1 MDPNQTQHNPDPALV
16 LILGRIEGQLGT
28 YMKFMETL
36 QEKHDSLETR
46 VRGLENAKFWLIG
59 MGAAAG
65 GILGVIVD
73 LVKP

>member
-1 MDPNQTQHNPDPALV
+1 MDPNTQSEQNLV

-36 QEKHDSLETR
+36 QEKHDSLESR

-65 GILGVIVD
+65 GILGFLVD
-73 LVKP
+73 LVKS